1 MYLFTD
7 ELLCIRMAICV
18 VLIVVVV
25 LWCFS
30 SSFFVCRHF
39 FTAKKF

>member
-25 LWCFS
+25 LCVLS
-30 SSFFVCRHF
+30 VTDASVPHS
-39 FTAKKF
+39 K